1 MRSNK
6 KTELLLSVMMPLK
19 LGLLTIGLILGL
31 LPPQQSQA
39 AAQTQVVTEP
49 QVIFQ
54 ILASELALQQG
65 NVALAAAT
73 YLGVAEQ
80 TRDAAA
86 AERAT
91 QLALA
96 LRAPAQAL
104 AAAKIWLEAKPN
116 ESNAQETVDA
126 LSLLL
131 GFDHDLSDSLLK
143 RRQGLTTA
151 DQLDGFYERVSSLM
165 VRGPDP
171 RRALSILKRV
181 SVQEPDHT
189 KLLYTKAMLHEKLK
203 EHALAE
209 AALRTLIRRTPE
221 DAHALNALG
230 YALADR
236 NQSLQEARSLL
247 EKAHKLRPDDGHIL
261 DSVGW
266 VYYRLGQLDQAADWL
281 QRAFVRMPDAEV
293 AAHLGEVLWA
303 SNRASKALTIWR
315 HGRQLDPNNLLLQD
329 TLKRFGVSFR

>member
-19 LGLLTIGLILGL
+19 LGLLTIGLTLGL
-31 LPPQQSQA
+31 LPLQPSQA
-39 AAQTQVVTEP
+39 AAQPRVVSEP
-49 QVIFQ
+49 QIIFQ

-80 TRDAAA
+80 TQDAAA

-104 AAAKIWLEAKPN
+104 AAAKIWLAAKPD
-116 ESNAQETVDA
+116 EANAQETVDA

-131 GFDHDLSDSLLK
+131 GFDHDLGDSLLK
-143 RRQGLTTA
+143 RRQTITTA
-151 DQLDGFYERVSSLM
+151 DQLDAFYERLSGLIIRS
-165 VRGPDP
+165 PDP
-171 RRALSILKRV
+171 RRALSLLTRV
-181 SVQEPDHT
+181 SAQEPDHT

-209 AALRTLIRRTPE
+209 ASLRTLIRRTPD

-236 NQSLQEARSLL
+236 NQSLQEAQTLL

-266 VYYRLGQLDQAADWL
+266 VYYRLGNLDQAADWL

-293 AAHLGEVLWA
+293 AAHLGEVLWVA
-303 SNRASKALTIWR
+303 NRASEALTIWR

>member
-1 MRSNK
+1 
-6 KTELLLSVMMPLK
+6 MPLK
-19 LGLLTIGLILGL
+19 LGLLTIGLTIGL
-31 LPPQQSQA
+31 LPAQPGQA
-39 AAQTQVVTEP
+39 ATQTRAEAEP
-49 QVIFQ
+49 QLIFQ

-65 NVALAAAT
+65 NVAIAAAT

-116 ESNAQETVDA
+116 EPNAQETVDA

-143 RRQGLTTA
+143 RRQAITSSE
-151 DQLDGFYERVSSLM
+151 QLDGFYERLSNLLIRSQ
-165 VRGPDP
+165 DP
-171 RRALSILKRV
+171 RRALSILSRV
-181 SVQEPDHT
+181 SAQEPDHT
-189 KLLYTKAMLHEKLK
+189 KLLYAKAMLHEKLK
-203 EHALAE
+203 EHAQAE
-209 AALRTLIRRTPE
+209 QALRTLISRTPG

-230 YALADR
+230 YSLADR
-236 NQSLQEARSLL
+236 NQSLPEARALL
-247 EKAHKLRPDDGHIL
+247 EKAHQLRPDDAHIL

-266 VYYRLGQLDQAADWL
+266 VYYRLGRFDQAIDWL
-281 QRAFVRMPDAEV
+281 QKAFVRMPDAEV
-293 AAHLGEVLWA
+293 AAHLGEVLWK
-303 SNRASKALTIWR
+303 SNRATEAFTIWR
-315 HGRQLDPNNLLLQD
+315 HGRQTDPNNQLLQD
-329 TLKRFGVSFR
+329 TLKRFGISFP

>member
-1 MRSNK
+1 
-6 KTELLLSVMMPLK
+6 MPLK
-19 LGLLTIGLILGL
+19 LGLLTIGLTIGL
-31 LPPQQSQA
+31 LPLQSGHAAPQTRA
-39 AAQTQVVTEP
+39 ETEP
-49 QVIFQ
+49 QLIFQ

-65 NVALAAAT
+65 HVAAAAAT

-116 ESNAQETVDA
+116 EPNAQETVDA

-143 RRQGLTTA
+143 RRQA
-151 DQLDGFYERVSSLM
+151 MASSEQLDGFYERLSNLLIRSQ
-165 VRGPDP
+165 DP
-171 RRALSILKRV
+171 RRALNILSRV
-181 SVQEPDHT
+181 SAQEPHHT
-189 KLLYTKAMLHEKLK
+189 KLLYAKAMLHEKLK
-203 EHALAE
+203 EHAQAE
-209 AALRTLIRRTPE
+209 QALRTLISRTPS

-230 YALADR
+230 YSLADR
-236 NQSLQEARSLL
+236 NQSLQEARALL
-247 EKAHKLRPDDGHIL
+247 EKAHQLRPDDAHIL

-266 VYYRLGQLDQAADWL
+266 VYYRLGRFDQAIDWL
-281 QRAFVRMPDAEV
+281 QKAFVRMPDAEV
-293 AAHLGEVLWA
+293 AAHLGEVLWK
-303 SNRASKALTIWR
+303 SNRATEAFTIWR
-315 HGRQLDPNNLLLQD
+315 HGRQTDPNNQLLQD
-329 TLKRFGVSFR
+329 TLKRFGISFP

>member
-1 MRSNK
+1 
-6 KTELLLSVMMPLK
+6 MMPLK
-19 LGLLTIGLILGL
+19 LGLLTIGLTIGL
-31 LPPQQSQA
+31 LPLQSGHAAPQTRA
-39 AAQTQVVTEP
+39 ETEP
-49 QVIFQ
+49 QLIFQ

-65 NVALAAAT
+65 HVAAAAAT

-116 ESNAQETVDA
+116 EPNAQETVDA

-143 RRQGLTTA
+143 RRQA
-151 DQLDGFYERVSSLM
+151 MASSEQLDGFYERLSNLLIRSQ
-165 VRGPDP
+165 DP
-171 RRALSILKRV
+171 RRALNILSRV
-181 SVQEPDHT
+181 SAQEPHHT
-189 KLLYTKAMLHEKLK
+189 KLLYAKAMLHEKLK
-203 EHALAE
+203 EHAQAE
-209 AALRTLIRRTPE
+209 QALRTLISRTPS

-230 YALADR
+230 YSLADR
-236 NQSLQEARSLL
+236 NQSLQEARALL
-247 EKAHKLRPDDGHIL
+247 EKAHQLRPDDAHIL

-266 VYYRLGQLDQAADWL
+266 VYYRLGRFDQAIDWL
-281 QRAFVRMPDAEV
+281 QKAFVRMPDAEV
-293 AAHLGEVLWA
+293 AAHLGEVLWK
-303 SNRASKALTIWR
+303 SNRATEAFTIWR
-315 HGRQLDPNNLLLQD
+315 HGRQTDPNNQLLQD
-329 TLKRFGVSFR
+329 TLKRFGISFP

>member
-1 MRSNK
+1 
-6 KTELLLSVMMPLK
+6 MPLK
-19 LGLLTIGLILGL
+19 LGLLTIGLTIGL
-31 LPPQQSQA
+31 LPLQPGQA
-39 AAQTQVVTEP
+39 APQTRAETEP
-49 QVIFQ
+49 QLIFQ

-65 NVALAAAT
+65 HVAAASAT

-116 ESNAQETVDA
+116 EPNAQETVDV

-143 RRQGLTTA
+143 RRQAITSSE
-151 DQLDGFYERVSSLM
+151 QLDGFYERLSNLLIRSQ
-165 VRGPDP
+165 DP
-171 RRALSILKRV
+171 RRALSILSRV
-181 SVQEPDHT
+181 SAQEPDHT
-189 KLLYTKAMLHEKLK
+189 KLLYAKAMLHEKLK
-203 EHALAE
+203 EHAQAE
-209 AALRTLIRRTPE
+209 QALRTLISRTPG

-230 YALADR
+230 YSLTDR
-236 NQSLQEARSLL
+236 NQSLPEARALL
-247 EKAHKLRPDDGHIL
+247 EKAHQLRPDDAHIL

-266 VYYRLGQLDQAADWL
+266 VYYRLGRFDQAIDWL
-281 QRAFVRMPDAEV
+281 QKAFVRMPDAEV
-293 AAHLGEVLWA
+293 AAHLGEVLWK
-303 SNRASKALTIWR
+303 SNRATEAFTIWR
-315 HGRQLDPNNLLLQD
+315 HGRQTDPNNQLLQD
-329 TLKRFGVSFR
+329 TLKRFGISFP

>member
-1 MRSNK
+1 
-6 KTELLLSVMMPLK
+6 MMPLK
-19 LGLLTIGLILGL
+19 LGLFTIGLMIGL
-31 LPPQQSQA
+31 LPPQSGQA
-39 AAQTQVVTEP
+39 APQAHSGAEP
-49 QVIFQ
+49 QLIFQ

-65 NVALAAAT
+65 NVAIAAAT

-96 LRAPAQAL
+96 LRAPTQAL
-104 AAAKIWLEAKPN
+104 AAARIWLEAKPN
-116 ESNAQETVDA
+116 EPNAQETVDA

-143 RRQGLTTA
+143 RRQAITSPEA
-151 DQLDGFYERVSSLM
+151 LDAFYERLSNLLIRSQ
-165 VRGPDP
+165 DP
-171 RRALSILKRV
+171 RRALTILSRV

-203 EHALAE
+203 EHAQAE
-209 AALRTLIRRTPE
+209 QALRTLISRTPA

-230 YALADR
+230 YSLADR
-236 NQSLQEARSLL
+236 SQSLQEAKTLL
-247 EKAHKLRPDDGHIL
+247 EKAHQLRPDDAHIL

-266 VYYRLGQLDQAADWL
+266 VYYRLGQFDQAIDWL
-281 QRAFVRMPDAEV
+281 QKAFVRMPDAEV
-293 AAHLGEVLWA
+293 AAHLGEVLWKA
-303 SNRASKALTIWR
+303 NRATEAFTIWR
-315 HGRQLDPNNLLLQD
+315 HGRQTDPNNQLLQD
-329 TLKRFGVSFR
+329 TLKRFGVSFP